1 MNGKNHNQKKEE
13 ISEEQLNEEK
23 EALNEETLCEDGICQ
38 EGPSQDEF
46 DAKSKECMEMKE
58 KYVRLAADFENARK
72 RWDRDRDDLFK
83 FANFAILKELLSVVD
98 TMESALKAAQVHA
111 NHDEV
116 IKGLEMTHNNL
127 LNVLKKNGLET
138 IEAKGKKFDP
148 NFHEVVLSKPDE
160 GDEHIVLEEAQK
172 GYIYNGKLLRATKV
186 IISVKAK

>member
-1 MNGKNHNQKKEE
+1 MNGKNNNHKEE
-13 ISEEQLNEEK
+13 KKVEEPIIDK
-23 EALNEETLCEDGICQ
+23 EALSEETLCEDAACGQ
-38 EGPSQDEF
+38 GPSVEEF
-46 DAKSKECMEMKE
+46 AAKQKECDELKDRNL
-58 KYVRLAADFENARK
+58 RLTADFENARK

-83 FANFAILKELLSVVD
+83 FANFAILKELLPVID

-127 LNVLKKNGLET
+127 VNVLKKNGLEA

-160 GDEHIVLEEAQK
+160 GDEHMVIEEAQK
-172 GYIYNGKLLRATKV
+172 GYMYNGKLLRATKV
-186 IISVKAK
+186 IISVKTK